1 MLVRSG
7 ESGLLVGLGDVAG
20 LADALLQL
28 SGDPALA
35 RRLGEA
41 GRIRVREK
49 FNEPEVAARILQIYE
64 HALNER
70 GQPIPYFDIEAES

>member
-1 MLVRSG
+1 
-7 ESGLLVGLGDVAG
+7 
-20 LADALLQL
+20 
-28 SGDPALA
+28 
-35 RRLGEA
+35 
-41 GRIRVREK
+41 VREK